1 MNQLISILC
10 IGTLILVAEL
20 GIAAG
25 KAPSKS
31 SVDRSEALNGSQSG
45 LVANPIRK
53 VVVHSVG
60 TKPFDLPNGS
70 SMDLTAD
77 LDTMFVTSLTNNSR
91 LAPSLGSPET
101 SCDSHVEVRA
111 AITTLELNIAE
122 LGIKVGYSPKG
133 SISQSANVGGEVKVK
148 GGTIA
153 MDFSVWQCD
162 QGHCYAVAASTV
174 NHTVLG
180 TELSFGINLGQI
192 KIGPN
197 LIYNTALGGMIRKMM
212 DKGVAGLA
220 ASPRTSVL
228 AWQATVVSVSHSDG
242 SAIIDVGARELIEP
256 NQDLVVYTPVSS
268 GGSCR
273 VYQSVAYIRTVQ
285 VDTVSSIAQ
294 VEQVLSPR
302 AIEVGDVV
310 MVKPPKTR

>member
-1 MNQLISILC
+1 MNQYFSVSVF
-10 IGTLILVAEL
+10 GTLILIAQL
-20 GIAAG
+20 GFAAG
-25 KAPSKS
+25 KAPS
-31 SVDRSEALNGSQSG
+31 RSTNGSQALKGAQSG
-45 LVANPIRK
+45 LANPIRK

-60 TKPFDLPNGS
+60 TKAFDLPNGS
-70 SMDLTAD
+70 SMDLSAD
-77 LDTMFVTSLTNNSR
+77 LDTMFVTALTNHSR

-133 SISQSANVGGEVKVK
+133 SIPTQSSNLGGEVKVK

-162 QGHCYAVAASTV
+162 QGHCYAVVAATTT
-174 NHTVLG
+174 HMVLG
-180 TELSFGINLGQI
+180 TELSFGLNLGQI

-197 LIYNTALGGMIRKMM
+197 LIYNTPLGGLLRKMM
-212 DKGVAGLA
+212 EAGVKQLA
-220 ASPRTSVL
+220 ASPKTSTL
-228 AWQATVVSVSHSDG
+228 AWQATVVSVSPSDG

-256 NQDLVVYTPVSS
+256 NQELVVYAPVTS

-273 VYQSVAYIRTVQ
+273 VYQSIAYVRTIQ
-285 VDTVSSIAQ
+285 VDTVSAITQ
-294 VEQVLSPR
+294 VDQVLSPR
-302 AIEVGDVV
+302 PIEVGDVV
-310 MVKPPKTR
+310 MVKPQQTR